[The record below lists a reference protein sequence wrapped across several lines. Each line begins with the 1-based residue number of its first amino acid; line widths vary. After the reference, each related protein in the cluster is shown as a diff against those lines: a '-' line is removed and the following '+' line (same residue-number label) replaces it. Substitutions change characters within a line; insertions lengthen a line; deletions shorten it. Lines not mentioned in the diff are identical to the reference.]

1 MGDLNFIMT
10 IGPSGS
16 GKSTYIESFN
26 SVGYDIHSSDALRE
40 ELLGDVND
48 QSHNAYIFTQMLNR
62 TINSLSKGRSVVYDA
77 TNLNSRRRTN
87 LLYRLKKEFPELK
100 TYAMVSITTPENCI
114 GRRALSD
121 RPVPAEVIMR
131 QIKSFEV
138 PTKSEGFDEILL
150 HFTESSEYRNQYCL
164 NLFEKAITM
173 NHDNPHHPNSTIY
186 GHSLNVF
193 TAMIENCGD
202 NFKNNEELYRI
213 GMYHDIGKVFTKT
226 FDDEGIAHYFNH
238 EKVSAYLYLLAF
250 GDNTLPND
258 IILKEA
264 FVIGNHMRHF
274 SYKNN
279 MEKYHEWRS
288 RLDSET
294 DKLLV
299 RLTLADSMDSI

>member
-1 MGDLNFIMT
+1 MKFIMT
-10 IGPSGS
+10 VGPSGS
-16 GKSTYIESFN
+16 GKSTYVELFN

-48 QSHNAYIFTQMLNR
+48 QSHNAYIFMQMLDR
-62 TINSLSKGRSVVYDA
+62 TIKSLSEGRTVVYDA
-77 TNLNSRRRTN
+77 TNLNSKRRIE
-87 LLYRLKKEFPELK
+87 LLYRLKKEFPELQ

-150 HFTESSEYRNQYCL
+150 NFTETSEYRQQYCL
-164 NLFEKAITM
+164 GLFEKAITM

-186 GHSLNVF
+186 KHSLNVAA
-193 TAMIENCGD
+193 TMLENCGND
-202 NFKNNEELYRI
+202 LENNEELYTI

-226 FDDEGIAHYFNH
+226 FDDKGIAHYFNH

-258 IILKEA
+258 TILEEA
-264 FVIGNHMRHF
+264 FVIGNHMKHF
-274 SYKNN
+274 GYNN
-279 MEKYHEWRS
+279 KEQYENWLNRLNERS
-288 RLDSET
+288 RYLLRCLTDADEKDS
-294 DKLLV
+294 V
-299 RLTLADSMDSI
+299 

>member
-1 MGDLNFIMT
+1 MKFIMT
-10 IGPSGS
+10 VGPSGS
-16 GKSTYIESFN
+16 GKSTYVESFN

-48 QSHNAYIFTQMLNR
+48 QSYNTYIFMQMLDR
-62 TINSLSKGRSVVYDA
+62 TIKSLSEGRSVVYDA
-77 TNLNSRRRTN
+77 TNLNSKRRTE
-87 LLYRLKKEFPELK
+87 LLYRLKKEFPELQ

-150 HFTESSEYRNQYCL
+150 NFTEFSEYRRQYCL
-164 NLFEKAITM
+164 SLFEKAITM

-186 GHSLNVF
+186 GHSFNVA
-193 TAMIENCGD
+193 TTILGNCGND
-202 NFKNNEELYRI
+202 LENNEELYRI

-226 FDDEGIAHYFNH
+226 FDDKGIAHYFNH

-250 GDNTLPND
+250 GNNTLPND
-258 IILKEA
+258 TILEEA
-264 FVIGNHMRHF
+264 FVIGNHMKHF
-274 SYKNN
+274 SYNN
-279 MEKYHEWRS
+279 KEQYENWLNRLNERS
-288 RLDSET
+288 RYLLRCLTDADEKDS
-294 DKLLV
+294 V
-299 RLTLADSMDSI
+299 

>member
-1 MGDLNFIMT
+1 MEFIMT
-10 IGPSGS
+10 VGPSGS
-16 GKSTYIESFN
+16 GKSTYVESFN

-48 QSHNAYIFTQMLNR
+48 QSQNPYIFEQMYKR
-62 TINSLSKGRSVVYDA
+62 TVISLSKGKNVVYDA
-77 TNLNSRRRTN
+77 TNLNGKRRTN
-87 LLYRLKKEFPELK
+87 LLSQLKKIFPEVR

-150 HFTESSEYRNQYCL
+150 NFTETSEYRQQYCL
-164 NLFEKAITM
+164 GLFEKAITM

-186 GHSLNVF
+186 GHSLNVV
-193 TAMIENCGD
+193 TTILGNCGND
-202 NFKNNEELYRI
+202 LENNEELYRI

-226 FDDEGIAHYFNH
+226 FDDKGIAHYFNH

-258 IILKEA
+258 TILEEA
-264 FVIGNHMRHF
+264 FVIGNHMKHF
-274 SYKNN
+274 SYNN
-279 MEKYHEWRS
+279 KEQYENWLNHLNERS
-288 RLDSET
+288 RYLLRCLT
-294 DKLLV
+294 D
-299 RLTLADSMDSI
+299 ADKKDSI